1 MTALDALLPGPRQRS
16 EPASKSSAP
25 DAPIRDAALSTS
37 PFGKELG
44 RLERPPSQGEKT
56 VRPQAGDEAAPE
68 ILVEDVFTGALAS
81 GPVIDPQA
89 ALRALIAAA
98 PGAAAP
104 IQPATA
110 VQAAVPNVPMAT
122 DLVALAERAAGSIA
136 PESPIAGLPAE
147 RPKVAVV
154 TQETHFAPVVPSQS
168 APVAAI
174 AQAVEDR
181 PSPQPAASAAAPT
194 DAAPV
199 AQPTTPPNQARPQ
212 PVEAVAVA
220 PVVAAAAP
228 LVESATPVQAPTP
241 AEIRPTRTATRATT
255 PAVPVAPSA
264 PKPKAPRADLSPPS
278 KRGRWRRDPSA
289 TATPPASPAS
299 RRRRRR
305 PSRHRHPARGGALPA
320 ATLRHLADAIAVE
333 APSAPVAPP
342 GQPAKLGQMP
352 EGPLRLL
359 TIQLQPAD
367 LGTVTVRMRLQEG
380 RLEVGMETGRH
391 DTAEL
396 LRRDGGALSDLLRGA
411 GYQADLV
418 AIRASSADMA
428 GGQPSQQGSG
438 QGAQAQ
444 SQPQGQSGR
453 GQMAFTDGGQG
464 GGGSQPGSSDRRDAP
479 RAETARS
486 REGGHEA
493 YPVERDRS
501 GLYL

>member
-1 MTALDALLPGPRQRS
+1 MTALDALLPGPRQRP

-25 DAPIRDAALSTS
+25 DALARDPAPSASH
-37 PFGKELG
+37 FGKELD
-44 RLERPPSQGEKT
+44 RLERSPSQGEKT
-56 VRPQAGDEAAPE
+56 ARPQAGDEPVTEIPAEDVITGAAAP
-68 ILVEDVFTGALAS
+68 
-81 GPVIDPQA
+81 GPVVDPQA

-98 PGAAAP
+98 PGAPAP
-104 IQPATA
+104 IQPATT
-110 VQAAVPNVPMAT
+110 VQATAPTVPGAT
-122 DLVALAERAAGSIA
+122 DLVTLAERAAGTIA
-136 PESPIAGLPAE
+136 AEGPIAGLPSD
-147 RPKVAVV
+147 RPRVAVAA
-154 TQETHFAPVVPSQS
+154 QETHFAPVKPGQPALV
-168 APVAAI
+168 API
-174 AQAVEDR
+174 ARDMKDR
-181 PSPQPAASAAAPT
+181 PSPQPVAAVAV
-194 DAAPV
+194 DVAPV
-199 AQPTTPPNQARPQ
+199 AQPAPPPNQARPQ
-212 PVEAVAVA
+212 PVEPIAAA

-228 LVESATPVQAPTP
+228 IVESAAPVQAPAP
-241 AEIRPTRTATRATT
+241 AMTRPAR
-255 PAVPVAPSA
+255 P
-264 PKPKAPRADLSPPS
+264 APRASTPALPLAASAPAAESVESSPVLAIQAGPV
-278 KRGRWRRDPSA
+278 
-289 TATPPASPAS
+289 AS
-299 RRRRRR
+299 RPERDGNT
-305 PSRHRHPARGGALPA
+305 SREPNPQTPETAPVAAPAFVPAEAALPIT
-320 ATLRHLADAIAVE
+320 TLRHLAEAIAAE

-342 GQPAKLGQMP
+342 GQPAKPGQMP

-418 AIRASSADMA
+418 AIRASGADMA

-453 GQMAFTDGGQG
+453 GPMAFTDGGQG

>member
-1 MTALDALLPGPRQRS
+1 MTALDALLPGPRQRP
-16 EPASKSSAP
+16 EPASKSSAADVP
-25 DAPIRDAALSTS
+25 VRDAAPSAS
-37 PFGKELG
+37 PFGKELS
-44 RLERPPSQGEKT
+44 RLERPPSRGEEII
-56 VRPQAGDEAAPE
+56 PPPAGGEAATE
-68 ILVEDVFTGALAS
+68 IPAEDVVTGPPAS
-81 GPVIDPQA
+81 GLVIDPQA

-98 PGAAAP
+98 PCAPMP
-104 IQPATA
+104 IQPATT
-110 VQAAVPNVPMAT
+110 VQSAGPTVAMAT
-122 DLVALAERAAGSIA
+122 DLVALAERAVGTIPA
-136 PESPIAGLPAE
+136 ENPIASLPTD
-147 RPKVAVV
+147 RPKVAVLA
-154 TQETHFAPVVPSQS
+154 QETHFAPVLPGQS
-168 APVAAI
+168 PPVAPI
-174 AQAVEDR
+174 AQAVKDR
-181 PSPQPAASAAAPT
+181 PSLQPAATPAI
-194 DAAPV
+194 DGAPV
-199 AQPTTPPNQARPQ
+199 AQPAPPPNLVRPQ
-212 PVEAVAVA
+212 PVEPVAAAPVAAAVA
-220 PVVAAAAP
+220 PVV
-228 LVESATPVQAPTP
+228 ESVTPVQTPAPALTRPARPTP
-241 AEIRPTRTATRATT
+241 RAST
-255 PAVPVAPSA
+255 PALPIAPSA
-264 PKPKAPRADLSPPS
+264 PAAESVESPPVPAIQAGPVAPRPE
-278 KRGRWRRDPSA
+278 RDGDTSREPGQPLPE
-289 TATPPASPAS
+289 TAPVAAPALGPGEA
-299 RRRRRR
+299 
-305 PSRHRHPARGGALPA
+305 ALPVT
-320 ATLRHLADAIAVE
+320 TLRHLAEAIAAE

-342 GQPAKLGQMP
+342 GQPAKPGQMP

-391 DTAEL
+391 ETAEL

-418 AIRASSADMA
+418 AIRASGADMA

-438 QGAQAQ
+438 EGAQAQ

>member
-16 EPASKSSAP
+16 EPASKSSTP
-25 DAPIRDAALSTS
+25 DTPIRDAALSTS

-44 RLERPPSQGEKT
+44 RLERPPSRGEEI
-56 VRPQAGDEAAPE
+56 VRPHLGDEAAPE
-68 ILVEDVFTGALAS
+68 MPAEDVVTAAPAS
-81 GPVIDPQA
+81 GLVIDPQA
-89 ALRALIAAA
+89 ALRALFAAA
-98 PGAAAP
+98 QGAPAP
-104 IQPATA
+104 TQSATA
-110 VQAAVPNVPMAT
+110 VQAAVPNIPVAT
-122 DLVALAERAAGSIA
+122 DLVALAERAAGSTA
-136 PESPIAGLPAE
+136 PESPIASLPAE
-147 RPKVAVV
+147 RPKVTVV
-154 TQETHFAPVVPSQS
+154 TQETHFAPVMPGQPT
-168 APVAAI
+168 PVAAI
-174 AQAVEDR
+174 AQKVEDHS
-181 PSPQPAASAAAPT
+181 PPQPTASAAAPI

-199 AQPTTPPNQARPQ
+199 AQPTAPPNQARPR
-212 PVEAVAVA
+212 PIEAVAAA

-228 LVESATPVQAPTP
+228 LVEAATPVQAPAP
-241 AEIRPTRTATRATT
+241 AAIRPTRLTPRATT
-255 PAVPVAPSA
+255 PAVSVGPSVPEAESRPVPAIQTGPVAPRPELDGDTSREPGQPTPEMA
-264 PKPKAPRADLSPPS
+264 PVAALTSGPVE
-278 KRGRWRRDPSA
+278 
-289 TATPPASPAS
+289 
-299 RRRRRR
+299 
-305 PSRHRHPARGGALPA
+305 GALPA
-320 ATLRHLADAIAVE
+320 ATLRHLANAIATE

-391 DTAEL
+391 DTADL

-418 AIRASSADMA
+418 AIRASGADMT

-444 SQPQGQSGR
+444 SQPQSQSGR

-464 GGGSQPGSSDRRDAP
+464 GGGSQPGSSDRRDTP

-501 GLYL
+501 GVYL